1 MTHAVAVYQKELT
14 ATPKPP
20 PAVPTQVWQHSW
32 VRNGPQWHERG
43 VNVYALVAD
52 PNSPGGVR
60 GDEQVRS
67 AGVGI
72 GLAGGRRPWVA
83 VLELA
88 VAVLE
93 R

>member
-1 MTHAVAVYQKELT
+1 M
-14 ATPKPP
+14 
-20 PAVPTQVWQHSW
+20 WQHSW

-67 AGVGI
+67 AGIGFARGRKPLGCSLGLLGGSGWRNAVGPALPRMS
-72 GLAGGRRPWVA
+72 GQRHEACVTHGRRA
-83 VLELA
+83 
-88 VAVLE
+88 
-93 R
+93 